1 MKKPDSFRPTPEFY
15 NSQPR
20 SGDLRGICAIAL
32 STLFHLLYF
41 PPVDEATDD
50 DTKSTDYFWMEIYE
64 RTFLEKYQI
73 TPQLHADRSRQ
84 EIFSRQNPVEIAE
97 YLAGQVLF
105 YLGQRIATACDTLRA
120 VDADWAAIA
129 GEESDL
135 PPIKNQQPKVEDM
148 LLHIEQETD
157 LKCLATLLALD
168 INDLRRQ

>member
-50 DTKSTDYFWMEIYE
+50 NTKSTDYAWMEIYE
-64 RTFLEKYQI
+64 YTFLEKYQI

-84 EIFSRQNPVEIAE
+84 EIFSRQDPVEIAE

-105 YLGQRIATACDTLRA
+105 YLGQRIVSACDVLRA
-120 VDADWAAIA
+120 DNVDWAAIA
-129 GEESDL
+129 DDVPDFQPIISRPPATSDTTL
-135 PPIKNQQPKVEDM
+135 HMRQQDK
-148 LLHIEQETD
+148 LID
-157 LKCLATLLALD
+157 LAALLALD
-168 INDLRRQ
+168 INDLRMQ